1 MKRKS
6 GDQVRLREHLQQKL
20 RTTHFFDCFKSFY
33 NLINF
38 LCPLRKLL
46 SRVTCWN
53 ELISEVSW
61 VINLSVPMVGFNWE
75 AFSRWKNMKC
85 HLFPVPSCLEWL
97 LQTLDR
103 TPKVVSPSCWAM
115 DLEGEYSRL
124 DHVTNRNNI
133 YFLFS
138 DKIKKWV
145 IFWYTLISIV
155 SGTVPSGDL
164 FTRRQLQK
172 RNMFKGRLLVECFI
186 PSFET
191 TNDVTLL
198 DIWISCQEHFTSVAT
213 RVWQGW
219 KFNWKTKWII
229 WRHNDR
235 DTL

>member
-103 TPKVVSPSCWAM
+103 TPKVVSPSYWAM

-138 DKIKKWV
+138 DKIKKLGHLLV
-145 IFWYTLISIV
+145 YLNFNSFWYRSQWRPVYTTSTSKAEHVQGALTCRVFYPFFWNNQWCHSPWHLNFLSRTFHQCCD
-155 SGTVPSGDL
+155 SGLAGM
-164 FTRRQLQK
+164 K
-172 RNMFKGRLLVECFI
+172 I
-186 PSFET
+186 
-191 TNDVTLL
+191 
-198 DIWISCQEHFTSVAT
+198 
-213 RVWQGW
+213 
-219 KFNWKTKWII
+219 
-229 WRHNDR
+229 
-235 DTL
+235 

>member
-1 MKRKS
+1 MKWQK
-6 GDQVRLREHLQQKL
+6 GNEKKVRRSIEVKG
-20 RTTHFFDCFKSFY
+20 TSATETSNDAFFDCFKSFY

-75 AFSRWKNMKC
+75 AFSRWKIMKC

-133 YFLFS
+133 FFC
-138 DKIKKWV
+138 
-145 IFWYTLISIV
+145 
-155 SGTVPSGDL
+155 
-164 FTRRQLQK
+164 
-172 RNMFKGRLLVECFI
+172 LV
-186 PSFET
+186 
-191 TNDVTLL
+191 
-198 DIWISCQEHFTSVAT
+198 
-213 RVWQGW
+213 
-219 KFNWKTKWII
+219 TK
-229 WRHNDR
+229 
-235 DTL
+235 